1 MNYKIKL
8 YTLLITLF
16 FIGSGEIAYSS
27 KKQTKAILSSNISG
41 NLIQVQKTESNDKRS
56 QNIKIIDT
64 NLKSQQELGN
74 LKEDP
79 LIVINKMAF
88 TYQEFISAKDTV
100 AIIGKGDIKEIS
112 IANVVLEKMVR
123 DKYKKSGNSGVLMVT
138 ISEKQE

>member
-1 MNYKIKL
+1 MNCKMKL
-8 YTLLITLF
+8 YTLLITLI

-112 IANVVLEKMVR
+112 IANVVLEKMIR
-123 DKYKKSGNSGVLMVT
+123 DKYKKSGNSGVLMVS

>member
-1 MNYKIKL
+1 MNYKMKL
-8 YTLLITLF
+8 YTLLITLI

>member
-8 YTLLITLF
+8 YTLFITLF

-79 LIVINKMAF
+79 LIVINKMVF